1 MDTVVL
7 KSLFHRNRECIG
19 LFFDKNQALNVLIR
33 RITGMKW
40 SQTNKCWY
48 IPLTRESYI
57 QLKTLLQEHVIQVIE
72 ELKPYLEAKKKRN
85 PVNPDL
91 LVNKTVFQPSIITI
105 QQNRLKIQA
114 TISPVN

>member
-7 KSLFHRNRECIG
+7 KPLFHRNRECIG

-48 IPLTRESYI
+48 VPLTFESYI
-57 QLKTLLQEHVIQVIE
+57 QLKTLLQEHVVLVIE
-72 ELKPYLEAKKKRN
+72 ELKPYLKSTPNPKNIFLNRNKQEPYILPGQFKKYSKQQKTKRG
-85 PVNPDL
+85 
-91 LVNKTVFQPSIITI
+91 
-105 QQNRLKIQA
+105 
-114 TISPVN
+114 